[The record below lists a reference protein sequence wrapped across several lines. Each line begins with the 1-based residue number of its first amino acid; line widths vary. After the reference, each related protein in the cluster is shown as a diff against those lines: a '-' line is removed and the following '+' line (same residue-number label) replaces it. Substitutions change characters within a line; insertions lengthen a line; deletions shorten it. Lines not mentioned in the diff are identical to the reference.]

1 MTDTNEKA
9 QEREADRRFACYSLG
24 VQAVISVVVLI
35 FSFWLIATPTETSV
49 NTTAFNIIVFVVGVW
64 LGRGVDSGLSRIRR

>member
-9 QEREADRRFACYSLG
+9 QEREADRRFAYYSLG

-35 FSFWLIATPTETSV
+35 FSFWLIATPTETS
-49 NTTAFNIIVFVVGVW
+49 T
-64 LGRGVDSGLSRIRR
+64 LRLSTS